1 MRWGWRGPSPAA
13 SSPVGAAAQG
23 GRDGRA
29 EPGGAGEAPG
39 KAGGSRASAAGLRPP
54 RLGVAEVPVCP
65 GNRPCGA
72 AKRLG
77 DSEDGVGLRGFLHP
91 PAPPGPGAQ
100 GSVTVGIP
108 REGNERV
115 LGRPAPAGPA
125 PVEQRQRDPGAR
137 GPGSPAGS
145 AVWRPELCARPRRGF
160 RGDVRGEG
168 PGPGVARIPGV
179 GAGRAGLDAAQPTA
193 GVRSAPGGAARG
205 EMATWLSSGPAV
217 PSGLRLGRG
226 EASGGP
232 ARLRGRAREATLGEA
247 GSLTP
252 GRGLAPAGCRKASAA
267 GKETRPLGPGWSSGS
282 AGAPEGASFPSSVT
296 SPFTSAA
303 RRAQQPQPSARM
315 GAKTPRRL
323 LRDRVGFKGNAFS
336 NDLS

>member
-1 MRWGWRGPSPAA
+1 MRRGWRGPSPAA

-217 PSGLRLGRG
+217 PSGLRLG
-226 EASGGP
+226 A
-232 ARLRGRAREATLGEA
+232 
-247 GSLTP
+247 
-252 GRGLAPAGCRKASAA
+252 GRGLRRPRPTQRARAGGDPGGGRELDPWQRTGTCRLQEGKCSRKGDTAPRSWLVLWVSRSPRRRLLPELRHLAIHQR
-267 GKETRPLGPGWSSGS
+267 GP
-282 AGAPEGASFPSSVT
+282 
-296 SPFTSAA
+296 
-303 RRAQQPQPSARM
+303 RAQQPQPSARM